1 MLSSRLRIVA
11 VLAGLLLAA
20 PALSQA
26 QGPGGGGGGRR
37 GGFGGGGIQ
46 GGNIG
51 AAGLLRIEEVQKELG
66 VTDEQ
71 KAELTKIMESMR
83 TAGGPGGFNREEF
96 QKLSEEERAKKFEEV
111 RKEGEERSKKADE
124 AVKTLLK
131 PEQWTRLSELRL
143 QREGVRSWSREEVQ
157 TQLALTDEQKAK
169 IKALTEDQGPRP
181 GDGNRNFRDMSQE
194 ERAKFGEEMAARR
207 EAFDKG
213 MAEVLTP
220 EQKETWTK
228 LQGAEFKFPNRGFGG
243 GQGGG
248 RGGERRRR
256 PE

>member
-11 VLAGLLLAA
+11 VLAGLMLVA

-37 GGFGGGGIQ
+37 MGMQ

-71 KAELTKIMESMR
+71 KAEFTKAMESMQ
-83 TAGGPGGFNREEF
+83 GPGSFNREEF
-96 QKLSEEERAKKFEEV
+96 RKLSQEERDKKLAEF

-124 AVKTLLK
+124 SVKALLK
-131 PEQWTRLSELRL
+131 PEQWTRLNELRL

-169 IKALTEDQGPRP
+169 IKTLTEVQGQGFGAGGPR
-181 GDGNRNFRDMSQE
+181 NFQDMSDE
-194 ERAKFGEEMAARR
+194 ERAKLREEMTARR
-207 EAFDKG
+207 DAFDKG

-220 EQKETWTK
+220 EQKETWAK
-228 LQGAEFKFPNRGFGG
+228 LQGAKFEFPNRGFGG

-248 RGGERRRR
+248 QGGGRRRR

>member
-1 MLSSRLRIVA
+1 MLSSRLRIVV

-20 PALSQA
+20 PVLSYA
-26 QGPGGGGGGRR
+26 QGLGGGGGRR
-37 GGFGGGGIQ
+37 GGMGRGPGGVSGM
-46 GGNIG
+46 
-51 AAGLLRIEEVQKELG
+51 LMMEEVQKEIAI
-66 VTDEQ
+66 TDEQ
-71 KAELTKIMESMR
+71 KTELTKVMESLR
-83 TAGGPGGFNREEF
+83 PAGGPGGFNREEF
-96 QKLSEEERAKKFEEV
+96 EKLSAEERTKKLDEV

-124 AVKTLLK
+124 SIKALVK

-143 QREGVRSWSREEVQ
+143 QREGVRAWSREEVQ
-157 TQLALTDEQKAK
+157 KQLSLTDEQKTK
-169 IKALTEDQGPRP
+169 IKTLSEARGQGFA
-181 GDGNRNFRDMSQE
+181 NFEDMSEE
-194 ERAKFGEEMAARR
+194 ERAKLREEMTARR

-228 LQGAEFKFPNRGFGG
+228 LQGAKFEFPQRGFGG

-248 RGGERRRR
+248 RRRR

>member
-20 PALSQA
+20 PSFSQA
-26 QGPGGGGGGRR
+26 QGPGGGGGRR
-37 GGFGGGGIQ
+37 GGPQ
-46 GGNIG
+46 GRNIS

-71 KAELTKIMESMR
+71 KAEFTKAMESMQ
-83 TAGGPGGFNREEF
+83 GPGAFNREEF
-96 QKLSEEERAKKFEEV
+96 RKLSQEERDKKLAEF

-124 AVKTLLK
+124 AVKALLK

-143 QREGVRSWSREEVQ
+143 QREGVRALSREDVQ
-157 TQLALTDEQKAK
+157 TQLGLTDEQKAK
-169 IKALTEDQGPRP
+169 IKTLAETPIQGFA
-181 GDGNRNFRDMSQE
+181 NFEEMSEE
-194 ERAKFGEEMAARR
+194 ERAKLREEMTARR
-207 EAFDKG
+207 EAFNKG

-228 LQGAEFKFPNRGFGG
+228 LQGAKFEFPQRGFGG

-248 RGGERRRR
+248 RRRR

>member
-11 VLAGLLLAA
+11 VLAGLMLVA

-37 GGFGGGGIQ
+37 MGLQ

-51 AAGLLRIEEVQKELG
+51 TAGLLRIEEVQKELG

-83 TAGGPGGFNREEF
+83 NAGGPGGFNREEF
-96 QKLSEEERAKKFEEV
+96 QKLSEEERAKKLEEV
-111 RKEGEERSKKADE
+111 RKEGEERSQKADE
-124 AVKTLLK
+124 SVKALLK

-169 IKALTEDQGPRP
+169 IKTLTEAQGQGFGAGGPR
-181 GDGNRNFRDMSQE
+181 NFQDMSDE
-194 ERAKFGEEMAARR
+194 ERAKLREEMTARR
-207 EAFDKG
+207 DAFDKG

-220 EQKETWTK
+220 EQKETWAK
-228 LQGAEFKFPNRGFGG
+228 LQGAKFEFPNRGFGG

-248 RGGERRRR
+248 RRRR

>member
-26 QGPGGGGGGRR
+26 QGPGGGGGRR
-37 GGFGGGGIQ
+37 GGMQ

-71 KAELTKIMESMR
+71 KAEFTKAMESMQ
-83 TAGGPGGFNREEF
+83 GPGSFNREEF
-96 QKLSEEERAKKFEEV
+96 RKLSQEERDKKLAEF

-124 AVKTLLK
+124 AVKALLK

-169 IKALTEDQGPRP
+169 IKTLAEAPIQG
-181 GDGNRNFRDMSQE
+181 FRDLEDTSEE
-194 ERAKFGEEMAARR
+194 ERARFREEMAARR

-220 EQKETWTK
+220 EQKETWAK

-248 RGGERRRR
+248 QGGNRRRR

>member
-1 MLSSRLRIVA
+1 MLSSRLRIVV

-20 PALSQA
+20 QSFSQA
-26 QGPGGGGGGRR
+26 QGPGGGGGRR
-37 GGFGGGGIQ
+37 GGPQ

-71 KAELTKIMESMR
+71 KAEFTKAMESMQ
-83 TAGGPGGFNREEF
+83 GPGAFNREEF
-96 QKLSEEERAKKFEEV
+96 RKLSQEERDKKLAEF

-124 AVKTLLK
+124 AVKALLK

-143 QREGVRSWSREEVQ
+143 QREGVRALSREDVQ
-157 TQLALTDEQKAK
+157 TQLGLTDEQKAK
-169 IKALTEDQGPRP
+169 IKTLTEAPIQGFA
-181 GDGNRNFRDMSQE
+181 NFEDMSEE
-194 ERAKFGEEMAARR
+194 ERAKLREEMTARR
-207 EAFDKG
+207 EAFNKG

-228 LQGAEFKFPNRGFGG
+228 LQGAKFEFPQRGFGG

-248 RGGERRRR
+248 RRRR

>member
-11 VLAGLLLAA
+11 VLAGLMLAA

-37 GGFGGGGIQ
+37 GGFGGGFGR
-46 GGNIG
+46 GGAG
-51 AAGLLRIEEVQKELG
+51 SSAGLLMMEEVQKELG
-66 VTDEQ
+66 VTAEQ
-71 KAELTKIMESMR
+71 KAEFTKAMESMSPV
-83 TAGGPGGFNREEF
+83 GGPGGFNREEF
-96 QKLSEEERAKKFEEV
+96 RKLSQEERDKKLAEF

-124 AVKTLLK
+124 AVKALLK

-143 QREGVRSWSREEVQ
+143 QREGVRALSREDVQ
-157 TQLALTDEQKAK
+157 TQLGLTDEQKAK
-169 IKALTEDQGPRP
+169 IKTLAETPIQGFA
-181 GDGNRNFRDMSQE
+181 NFEDMSEE
-194 ERAKFGEEMAARR
+194 ERAKLREEMTARR

-228 LQGAEFKFPNRGFGG
+228 LQGAKFEFPQRGFGG

-248 RGGERRRR
+248 RRRR

>member
-11 VLAGLLLAA
+11 VLAGLLLAT
-20 PALSQA
+20 PAFSQA
-26 QGPGGGGGGRR
+26 QGPGGGRGRR
-37 GGFGGGGIQ
+37 GGMQ

-83 TAGGPGGFNREEF
+83 PAGGPGGFNREEF
-96 QKLSEEERAKKFEEV
+96 QKLSEEERAKKLDEV

-124 AVKTLLK
+124 SVKAFLK
-131 PEQWTRLSELRL
+131 PEQWARLSELRL
-143 QREGVRSWSREEVQ
+143 QREGVRSWSRDEVQ
-157 TQLALTDEQKAK
+157 TQLALTDEQKTK
-169 IKALTEDQGPRP
+169 IKTLTAAQGPGFGG
-181 GDGNRNFRDMSQE
+181 GDIQNFRDMSDE
-194 ERAKFGEEMAARR
+194 ERAKAFAKAREEMETRR
-207 EAFDKG
+207 TAFEKG

-220 EQKETWTK
+220 EQKETWAK
-228 LQGAEFKFPNRGFGG
+228 LQGAKFEFPQRGFGG

-248 RGGERRRR
+248 QGGGRRRR

>member
-20 PALSQA
+20 PSFSQA

-37 GGFGGGGIQ
+37 GGPR
-46 GGNIG
+46 GGNIS

-71 KAELTKIMESMR
+71 KAEFTKAMESMSPV
-83 TAGGPGGFNREEF
+83 GGPGGFNREEF
-96 QKLSEEERAKKFEEV
+96 QKMSQEERDKKLAEF
-111 RKEGEERSKKADE
+111 RKEGEVRSKKADE
-124 AVKTLLK
+124 AVKALLK

-143 QREGVRSWSREEVQ
+143 QREGVRALLREEVQ
-157 TQLALTDEQKAK
+157 TQLGLTDEQKAK
-169 IKALTEDQGPRP
+169 IKTLAETPIQGFA
-181 GDGNRNFRDMSQE
+181 NFEDMSEE
-194 ERAKFGEEMAARR
+194 ERAKLREEMTARR

-213 MAEVLTP
+213 MAELLTP

-228 LQGAEFKFPNRGFGG
+228 LQGAEFKFPQRGFGG
-243 GQGGG
+243 NQGGG
-248 RGGERRRR
+248 QGSGRRRR